1 MDRYQSLRR
10 PPRRTEHRSA
20 ARFMVTVV
28 LTTAVVAT
36 GGLGTLPDN
45 PITDTVQEEIGKN
58 VPESILEPVN
68 SYLEELSAPTIPPLP
83 SSTPNT
89 ALDLIGLLI
98 GTPASD
104 AETPVETLSLSTET
118 LTATALSTPTET
130 ATEIMH
136 TVTPSRTATVTDTPT
151 ASRTPTASSTPTTT
165 PTFLPFTGFIVA
177 GADLTDDLTQF
188 GTSITLTT
196 GQEFYV
202 SYNFQVFN
210 NPCPG
215 CNTQLVTGLGGTDT
229 HGGACA
235 YNGVPG
241 VFPGDTGFEAVTLT
255 APSTPGTYNV
265 VVEYH
270 WQRDCSAALADYGS
284 GGNVAPQVIGQITV
298 VIPTVTPIITPTN
311 TPAPFIGFNVS
322 AVNLNGGGTSATVP
336 AGYPVVVTYNYQVF
350 SDPCPG
356 CITQL
361 VTGLGSP
368 GTHNGSCTYNGVP
381 GVSPGVTGS
390 ESTTLIAP
398 SASGTYNVTVEYHWQ
413 FTCSAAL
420 TFYGTGAAV
429 PVRVIGQIIVP

>member
-1 MDRYQSLRR
+1 MDRYQSLRH

-36 GGLGTLPDN
+36 GGFGTLPDN
-45 PITDTVQEEIGKN
+45 PITETVQEEIGKN

-83 SSTPNT
+83 SSTPNSS
-89 ALDLIGLLI
+89 LDLIGLLL

-104 AETPVETLSLSTET
+104 VETMAGTESLSTET
-118 LTATALSTPTET
+118 LTATALLTQTPTT
-130 ATEIMH
+130 TVTEITH
-136 TVTPSRTATVTDTPT
+136 TVTPSRTATITSTPT
-151 ASRTPTASSTPTTT
+151 ASRTPTASSTPTPT
-165 PTFLPFTGFIVA
+165 PTFLPFTGFTVS

-188 GTSITLTT
+188 GTSITVTT

-215 CNTQLVTGLGGTDT
+215 CNTQLVTGLGSTGT

-241 VFPGDTGFEAVTLT
+241 IFPGDTGFEAVTLT
-255 APSTPGTYNV
+255 APLTPGTYNV

-270 WQRDCSAALADYGS
+270 WQLNCSAALADYGS

-298 VIPTVTPIITPTN
+298 VTPTATPTN

-322 AVNLNGGGTSATVP
+322 AVNLNGSGTFVTVP
-336 AGYPVVVTYNYQVF
+336 AGDPVVVSYNYQVF

-368 GTHNGSCTYNGVP
+368 GTHDGSCTYNGVP

-390 ESTTLIAP
+390 ENTTLIAP
-398 SASGTYNVTVEYHWQ
+398 STPGTYNVTVEYHWQ
-413 FTCSAAL
+413 FTCSDAL